1 MRTILC
7 VIACLI
13 LIIVAGGASPDPACS
28 GKIHLQVVD
37 SDRGSN
43 APAARAPADA
53 MPTAGMES
61 AAGSFTDAPLQSPL
75 LEAQA
80 ILKAIQI
87 RRGDPLPNYVGGRTF
102 QDRERRLPHGRYR
115 EYDVHPK
122 TAGRNRG
129 PERIV
134 IEQQTGKAYYTG
146 DHYVTF
152 IPLN

>member
-13 LIIVAGGASPDPACS
+13 LMIVAGGASPDPAYS
-28 GKIHLQVVD
+28 GKTHLQVVD
-37 SDRGSN
+37 SDNGSS
-43 APAARAPADA
+43 APAAHAPADA
-53 MPTAGMES
+53 IPTAGMES
-61 AAGSFTDAPLQSPL
+61 AAGSFTDAPLSSSL
-75 LEAQA
+75 LRAQE

-87 RRGDPLPNYVGGRTF
+87 RCGDPLPGYVGGRIF
-102 QDRERRLPHGRYR
+102 QNRERRLPRGHYR

-122 TAGRNRG
+122 TSGRNRG